1 MKEKKQLEIGVG
13 NILGFESFKKIA
25 GAQKNWIIGGQFYE
39 PLENFLRF
47 DYAQFEDEFFFI
59 STRIL
64 TLVQNMNFDKF

>member
-1 MKEKKQLEIGVG
+1 MLEIY
-13 NILGFESFKKIA
+13 LGLNHLKKLPNQKVFA